1 MNIFDVAVIGGGPS
15 GSTAALCLA
24 ENRISTVLIEKEI
37 FPRYK
42 TCGGGLVGR
51 GREKIPFDISSVIE
65 REFFHVDMHFV
76 ENNITLSLK
85 RAKPIINMIMR
96 DSFDDLIIKKA
107 SEQGVTIFQNH
118 KLLDITFGEIQ
129 TIHTSGG
136 DVKAKCIIGADGALS
151 LTAKIAG
158 WQESRTFIPTLECE
172 ITLPQ
177 TDFNRLSQTARF
189 DIDAVP
195 GGYGWCFPKKNHL
208 SIGVGCFKKSGKINL
223 KEQYKKYLTR
233 LGISRIVKEEM
244 HGFVIPVSPRKD
256 KFAQK
261 NVFLIGDAAG
271 FADPITAEGISNAI
285 YSGMLAAQS
294 IIESNLELS
303 IAEVLYHK
311 KLENGLLPELRTG
324 VLLSKFFY
332 GKKTLRNFLIKS
344 HGQSIAEGMA
354 DVFMGERTYPKN
366 YKAAIKRRISGM
378 IFQ

>member
-15 GSTAALCLA
+15 GSTAALFLA

-42 TCGGGLVGR
+42 TCGGGLVCR

-65 REFFHVDMHFV
+65 REFFQVDMHFV
-76 ENNITLSLK
+76 ENNLTLSLK
-85 RAKPIINMIMR
+85 RKKPIINMIMR
-96 DSFDDLIIKKA
+96 DSFDHLLIKKA
-107 SEQGVTIFQNH
+107 SEQGATILQNH
-118 KLLDITFGEIQ
+118 KLLDISFGETQ
-129 TIHTSGG
+129 TLHTSGG
-136 DVKAKCIIGADGALS
+136 DIKAKYIIGADGAFS
-151 LTAKIAG
+151 PTAKIAG
-158 WQESRTFIPTLECE
+158 WQESRTFIQTLECE
-172 ITLPQ
+172 MTLPQ
-177 TDFNRLSQTARF
+177 TDFDRLSQAARF

-223 KEQYKKYLTR
+223 KEYYAKYLTR
-233 LGISRIVKEEM
+233 LGISRIVHEDL

-256 KFAQK
+256 RFAQK
-261 NVFLIGDAAG
+261 NVLLTGDAAG

-285 YSGMLAAQS
+285 YSGILAAQS
-294 IIESNLELS
+294 IIESNLES
-303 IAEVLYHK
+303 NIAEVLYED
-311 KLENGLLPELRTG
+311 KLENSLLQELRTG
-324 VLLSKFFY
+324 VLLSKLFY

-344 HGQSIAEGMA
+344 HGQSFAEGMA

-366 YKAAIKRRISGM
+366 YKSAIKRRITGM